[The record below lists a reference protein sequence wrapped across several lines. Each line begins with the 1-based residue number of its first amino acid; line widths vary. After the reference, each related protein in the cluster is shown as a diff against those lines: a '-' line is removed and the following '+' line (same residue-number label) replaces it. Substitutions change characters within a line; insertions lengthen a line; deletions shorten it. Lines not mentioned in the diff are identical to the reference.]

1 MQYIMVVLG
10 ILIFIFSFP
19 GLIRTQH
26 RQQGLYGNN
35 ILNPYILY
43 NFNKG
48 VNFPLFNTNNR
59 NSHSFYDF
67 QNPARFSGGRYG
79 ENDKH
84 QYFGEN
90 SRKVGKE
97 KLEHLGDIL
106 KSQVEELRQ
115 TPNQVLEL
123 VFLVD
128 SSTSVGAEDFQN
140 ELKFV
145 KKLLADFTVD
155 EHNTRVAV
163 VTFSSESRVIRH
175 INQLET
181 NNGRKEHHKCS
192 LLQEDMPRINY
203 AGGGTYT
210 LGAFLEAKV
219 CQTNGVF
226 FYL

>member
-35 ILNPYILY
+35 VFNPYTFY
-43 NFNKG
+43 NFKG
-48 VNFPLFNTNNR
+48 VPFPLPGTKQ
-59 NSHSFYDF
+59 NSHPFFGF
-67 QNPARFSGGRYG
+67 QNPTGYTGSGGRYG
-79 ENDKH
+79 ENDKL
-84 QYFGEN
+84 QYFGEKD
-90 SRKVGKE
+90 RKVGKE

-106 KSQVEELRQ
+106 KSQVEELRR

-128 SSTSVGAEDFQN
+128 SSTSVGAKDFQN

-181 NNGRKEHHKCS
+181 HNGRKEHHKCS
-192 LLQEDMPRINY
+192 LLQEDMPRIHF

-210 LGAFLEAKV
+210 LGAFLEAEV
-219 CQTNGVF
+219 C
-226 FYL
+226 

>member
-19 GLIRTQH
+19 GLTRTQH

-35 ILNPYILY
+35 GLNPYIWY
-43 NFNKG
+43 HFKKG
-48 VNFPLFNTNNR
+48 VNFQLFNANR

-67 QNPARFSGGRYG
+67 QNHTRFSGGQYG
-79 ENDKH
+79 ENDKL

-90 SRKVGKE
+90 IRKVGKE

-219 CQTNGVF
+219 CQPNGVF
-226 FYL
+226 FFI